1 MSRAVIFWLGILMV
15 FAGGTIIWFGT
26 KYASRQVGSETVV
39 DQDADL
45 APKMTSFELIDQ
57 TGSRL
62 KSEDLDGEVWAG
74 SIFFASCPSTCY
86 TQNVRL
92 QQLDTEFG
100 ERGLKLISVTCDP
113 SNDTPAALAA
123 YASRF
128 NADSDRWHFLTSPD
142 ADFEYLKR
150 VGNDFFNIPVAEET
164 HTSQIVVF
172 DRDGENRGT
181 FDILKNE
188 GQLGLKSLVDELL
201 SASADGDPTDDDTS
215 DSNVS
220 TPEPVEGEGAE
231 TPPA

>member
-1 MSRAVIFWLGILMV
+1 MV
-15 FAGGTIIWFGT
+15 FAGGAIIWFGT
-26 KYASRQVGSETVV
+26 KYANRQVGSQTVV
-39 DQDADL
+39 DEDANL

-57 TGSRL
+57 TGSRV
-62 KSEDLDGEVWAG
+62 KSEDLAGEVWAG

-100 ERGLKLISVTCDP
+100 DRGLKLISVTCDP
-113 SNDTPAALAA
+113 TNDTPAALAA

-128 NADSDRWHFLTSPD
+128 NADANRWYFLTSPD

-164 HTSQIVVF
+164 HTSQVVVF
-172 DRDGENRGT
+172 DRDGKNCGT

-201 SASADGDPTDDDTS
+201 SASTTGDPSGDDAS
-215 DSNVS
+215 DSNEEN
-220 TPEPVEGEGAE
+220 TKPVEGEGAE
-231 TPPA
+231 TSAT

>member
-92 QQLDTEFG
+92 QQLDAEFG

-123 YASRF
+123 YALGSSR
-128 NADSDRWHFLTSPD
+128 APWW
-142 ADFEYLKR
+142 
-150 VGNDFFNIPVAEET
+150 PVAASL
-164 HTSQIVVF
+164 HRSDCSGSQTAGAQPGAAPRSRTRVRCATARI
-172 DRDGENRGT
+172 
-181 FDILKNE
+181 
-188 GQLGLKSLVDELL
+188 
-201 SASADGDPTDDDTS
+201 ASR
-215 DSNVS
+215 
-220 TPEPVEGEGAE
+220 
-231 TPPA
+231 